1 MNLILLLSLSLVLSS
16 SQASRKSEVV
26 RYLDQIYDQAQ
37 ELGRPLVNGE
47 MNLLPEGVEGFANSV
62 RCFYGE
68 WLIELAIEI
77 SGCLGAFHVIN
88 SIGLC
93 GIPFALQ
100 AVPSRHLV
108 SHPGHMSLLL
118 YKNAVNVI
126 KCCGLE

>member
-68 WLIELAIEI
+68 WLIELAIVA
-77 SGCLGAFHVIN
+77 SGHF
-88 SIGLC
+88 
-93 GIPFALQ
+93 
-100 AVPSRHLV
+100 
-108 SHPGHMSLLL
+108 MS
-118 YKNAVNVI
+118 
-126 KCCGLE
+126 